1 MFVYILFGFVDITVS
16 ESVAVKYKVLSVES
30 ARAEQL
36 LSERCHLSEL
46 AIAWGPGTLPF
57 DTVTRA
63 TSCSPMTL

>member
-1 MFVYILFGFVDITVS
+1 MFVQILFGFVDITVS

-46 AIAWGPGTLPF
+46 AIAWLGTLPF

-63 TSCSPMTL
+63 GSYSPVTL